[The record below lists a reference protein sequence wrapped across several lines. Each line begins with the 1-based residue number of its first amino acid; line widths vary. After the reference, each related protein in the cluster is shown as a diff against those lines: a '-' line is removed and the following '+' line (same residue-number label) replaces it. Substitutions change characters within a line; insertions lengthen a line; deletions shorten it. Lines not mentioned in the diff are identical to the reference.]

1 MKSKV
6 IAVPYVVWAVIF
18 IVVPSLFV
26 AYFAFTD
33 SHGSFTLENISKMG
47 KYMNVFGRSVAYA
60 AAATVLCLVFGYLLA
75 YFMAHLK
82 ERQKSI
88 CLVLLMLPMW
98 INLVLRTQALQNILM
113 DNGIINRFL
122 GLLNIPSVKLLD
134 TSFAVILGLIY
145 NYLPFMVLPVFTS
158 LEKLDNKIIEAAQ
171 DLGADSRKV
180 FTKVILPLSMPGVYS
195 GIIMV
200 FIPCLS
206 TFVISEKLGG
216 GKVYLIGNVIN
227 DMFNQNYNFNV
238 GAAISLVMM
247 FIMILTLIVFSFLD
261 DETKEG
267 IL

>member
-6 IAVPYVVWAVIF
+6 IAVPYVVWAGIF
-18 IVVPSLFV
+18 IIVPSLFV
-26 AYFAFTD
+26 GYFAFTD
-33 SHGSFTLENISKMG
+33 KNGAFTLENISKIG
-47 KYMNVFGRSVAYA
+47 KYMNVFGRSIVYA
-60 AAATVLCLVFGYLLA
+60 AAATVLCLIFGYLLA

-82 ERQKSI
+82 EHQKSV

-98 INLVLRTQALQNILM
+98 INLILRTQALQNILM
-113 DNGIINRFL
+113 DNGMLNKFL
-122 GLLNIPSVKLLD
+122 GLFNIPAVKFLD
-134 TSFAVILGLIY
+134 TSFSVLLGLVY
-145 NYLPFMVLPVFTS
+145 NYLPFMVLPIFTS
-158 LEKLDNKIIEAAQ
+158 LEKLDSKVIEAAQ
-171 DLGADSRKV
+171 DLGANSKNV

-247 FIMILTLIVFSFLD
+247 LIMIITLIVFSFLD

>member
-6 IAVPYVVWAVIF
+6 IAVPYVVWACIF
-18 IVVPSLFV
+18 IIVPTLFV
-26 AYFAFTD
+26 GYFAFTD
-33 SHGSFTLENISKMG
+33 NVGNFTLENVKQISK
-47 KYMNVFGRSVAYA
+47 YTSVIIRSIYYA
-60 AAATVLCLVFGYLLA
+60 AIATVVCLVIGYMLA
-75 YFMAHLK
+75 FLMSKLS
-82 ERQKSI
+82 EGMKSV

-98 INLVLRTQALQNILM
+98 INFVLRTQALQNLLM
-113 DNGIINRFL
+113 DNGILNQ
-122 GLLNIPSVKLLD
+122 LLSYFNLPNIQLLD
-134 TSFAVILGLIY
+134 TSFAVVLGLVY
-145 NYLPFMVLPVFTS
+145 NYLPFMVLPIFTS
-158 LEKLDNKIIEAAQ
+158 LEKLDCKVIEAAQ
-171 DLGADSRKV
+171 DLGANNSYV
-180 FTKVILPLSMPGVYS
+180 FRKVILSLSMQGIYS

-247 FIMILTLIVFSFLD
+247 IVMVITLVIFSFLD

-267 IL
+267 LI